1 MSFANVPLYQ
11 RLQTDLIFS
20 VKKFGYDIYTFSKF
34 EEIGSPTHDEA
45 PYAFKMHSI
54 RTVYMKGYDIVIWCD
69 SPARLI
75 RSISQWIPEIEKRG
89 VYLQED
95 GHPLGSW
102 ANDRAL
108 EAFGMSRDD
117 AMKLKTV
124 YASIMAFD
132 FRHPIT
138 KQFLYRW
145 KDCADKGLFKGKWKN
160 NEFTESSDP
169 RCEGHR
175 HDQTCAELVAHQ
187 MGIQTAPRVIT
198 FEPNPIRYFKS
209 HWHT

>member
-1 MSFANVPLYQ
+1 M
-11 RLQTDLIFS
+11 
-20 VKKFGYDIYTFSKF
+20 
-34 EEIGSPTHDEA
+34 
-45 PYAFKMHSI
+45 M
-54 RTVYMKGYDIVIWCD
+54 GYDIVIWCD

-75 RSISQWIPEIEKRG
+75 RNISTWIPEIEKRG

-108 EAFGMSRDD
+108 AAFGMTRDE

-132 FRHPIT
+132 FRHPLT
-138 KQFLYRW
+138 KPFIYKW
-145 KDCADKGLFKGKWKN
+145 KECADKGLFKGNWN
-160 NEFTESSDP
+160 NKEFTESQDP

-175 HDQTCAELVAHQ
+175 HDKTCAELVAHE
-187 MGIQTAPRVIT
+187 MGIKTAPRVIT